1 MTTRQ
6 VSCGTGT
13 LLYKRESRSLQ
24 NVSAAALAAAF
35 RCSRHGALSIHS
47 ITLVSVMR
55 SVVRCCSRSPLIQ
68 SISHFFAFSIST
80 QSFMLPLVR
89 CKMNMRTAG
98 EAMVE
103 RPLNR
108 RTFVRAAG
116 VTAFTFADAAA
127 AFTQHGAGRAAI
139 TAQRMAPAA
148 RRLSARPRLTRSR
161 ATRRRMTCS
170 RTRRAVHV
178 QRARSRHL
186 MIRAAHVRNA
196 NKYVY
201 SICCRCPRPLRPGA
215 SWLVNEAARR
225 KCCERTRVP
234 QQVAN
239 GRRRG
244 PAGRTREVFTC
255 ADDDMGR
262 TRRPWT
268 YEASRGRQ
276 YAS

>member
-13 LLYKRESRSLQ
+13 LPYKRESRSLQ

-68 SISHFFAFSIST
+68 SISHSFAFSIST

-98 EAMVE
+98 VAMVE

-127 AFTQHGAGRAAI
+127 AFTQHGAGCGCDNCATHGASCSC
-139 TAQRMAPAA
+139 AEC
-148 RRLSARPRLTRSR
+148 SATPDSLTRDSQTHDVLTHE
-161 ATRRRMTCS
+161 AGCACAACS
-170 RTRRAVHV
+170 QQAPHD
-178 QRARSRHL
+178 SG
-186 MIRAAHVRNA
+186 
-196 NKYVY
+196 
-201 SICCRCPRPLRPGA
+201 CPCP
-215 SWLVNEAARR
+215 E
-225 KCCERTRVP
+225 CE
-234 QQVAN
+234 
-239 GRRRG
+239 
-244 PAGRTREVFTC
+244 
-255 ADDDMGR
+255 
-262 TRRPWT
+262 
-268 YEASRGRQ
+268 
-276 YAS
+276 